1 MHQLCREFSYLLWKV
16 EENVKDFMSCITRVD
31 GPHLLSD
38 NVTDNE
44 VVRNMLQTILE
55 HLP

>member
-31 GPHLLSD
+31 GLHLLSD

-44 VVRNMLQTILE
+44 VVRNMLQAILE